1 MDCRRSSPCKR
12 RSGCRVR
19 CWRTLRVGPY
29 AYCVVSRAVSFTVNV
44 VSSVRMSILPYTYF
58 CRRSFTVH
66 VLYGQSRCQLYRAV
80 HVLCHITLSV
90 VLYTYCVVTLHVVPY
105 TYCVVRQD
113 VNLTIHVLYRQ
124 SRCLL
129 YSTRTGCVVTLSVVP
144 YTYCV
149 VTPSVVLYT
158 YCVVTLSVVPYAYC
172 VVGTL
177 SILPYTYCV
186 VFSQFYRL
194 ANQACVKSTANSCG
208 LSLEVSW
215 PLPAKCSFFLSPLW
229 FSAYILHSGNTTPTP
244 LQTRPLLAKLTA
256 PECEPCWCGELVR
269 QLPQAS
275 RYWQHSRSQG
285 GIEQIVLRTSS
296 LPGTPTSRKPRYASP
311 AWMNEW
317 MDDIAACQPVA
328 GKHGHSRKSKPL

>member
-12 RSGCRVR
+12 RSGCHVR
-19 CWRTLRVGPY
+19 CWRTLREGPY

-44 VSSVRMSILPYTYF
+44 VSSVRMSILQYTYI

-66 VLYGQSRCQLYRAV
+66 ILYGQSRCQLYRTRIVSSRCQLYRAV
-80 HVLCHITLSV
+80 HVLCHVVTLSV
-90 VLYTYCVVTLHVVPY
+90 VRYTYYVVTLSVVPYTYCVVTLSVVRY

-113 VNLTIHVLYRQ
+113 VNLTVHVLYRQ
-124 SRCLL
+124 SRCPL

-144 YTYCV
+144 YSYCV
-149 VTPSVVLYT
+149 A
-158 YCVVTLSVVPYAYC
+158 TLSVVPYC
-172 VVGTL
+172 VVVTL

-194 ANQACVKSTANSCG
+194 ANQASVKSTANSCE

-215 PLPAKCSFFLSPLW
+215 PLPAKCSFFSP
-229 FSAYILHSGNTTPTP
+229 SGFQLTFCIQETPPCTPTP
-244 LQTRPLLAKLTA
+244 LQTRPLLAKLKA

-285 GIEQIVLRTSS
+285 GIEQIVPRTSS

-311 AWMNEW
+311 AWMN
-317 MDDIAACQPVA
+317 
-328 GKHGHSRKSKPL
+328 G